1 MNSRFDLRLVIGAL
15 VLALVTGAAPAQ
27 TDNVVDEPEA
37 PPPEFEIE
45 IIIFEYAGG
54 AVGAR
59 EDWAYIDTGR
69 DAVTQQMISES
80 EMILDLPPI
89 DTVSD
94 DVMDGQMIDEEPK
107 PLVWTPIADDQRR
120 LTDTVAKMRNSRD
133 YKPLVHAAW
142 RQPVY
147 GESDTT
153 TLALERVAGTPS
165 NLGASASIYVER
177 FLHLTLD
184 LELAKPIT
192 QAEDLPGSL
201 IYRLEEKR
209 KMRSGE
215 THFFDHPRFG
225 AVALISKPDPETV
238 TSDDAIAP
246 SEATDAG

>member
-1 MNSRFDLRLVIGAL
+1 MNSCFDLRLVIGAL
-15 VLALVTGAAPAQ
+15 VLALVAGVAPAQ
-27 TDNVVDEPEA
+27 TDEVLAEPEA
-37 PPPEFEIE
+37 APPEFEIE
-45 IIIFEYAGG
+45 IVIFEYVGG

-69 DAVTQQMISES
+69 DAVTQQMISEGKI
-80 EMILDLPPI
+80 ILDLPPI
-89 DTVSD
+89 DTLSD
-94 DVMDGQMIDEEPK
+94 DVMDGQPEAEPK
-107 PLVWTPIADDQRR
+107 PLVWTPLADDQRR
-120 LTDTVAKMRNSRD
+120 LTDTFARMRNSRD

-147 GESDTT
+147 GEIDAT

-192 QAEDLPGSL
+192 QAADLPGSL

-238 TSDDAIAP
+238 TGDDTITP